1 MDNKEIANILYNY
14 CLDMD
19 YADSIELAE
28 EEIEQL
34 EKEINTIKELKL
46 NSLLYVIEI
55 VAQRNEDMKDWAQ
68 KRLHEE

>member
-1 MDNKEIANILYNY
+1 MDNKKIANILYNY

-55 VAQRNEDMKDWAQ
+55 VAQRNEDMEDWVQ

>member
-19 YADSIELAE
+19 YADSIEFVD

-34 EKEINTIKELKL
+34 EKELNIIKELKL
-46 NSLLYVIEI
+46 NCLTYVLET
-55 VAQRNEDMKDWAQ
+55 VAQRNEDMKDWVQ
-68 KRLHEE
+68 QRPN